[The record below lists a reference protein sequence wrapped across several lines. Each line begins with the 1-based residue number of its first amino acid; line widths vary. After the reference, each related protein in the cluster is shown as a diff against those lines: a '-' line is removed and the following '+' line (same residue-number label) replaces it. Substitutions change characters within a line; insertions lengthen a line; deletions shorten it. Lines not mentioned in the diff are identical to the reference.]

1 MLVGEHL
8 DQVDQIGIL
17 YLLWSE
23 DVPLVQLLHRSC
35 SVDDKN
41 TTLYWYLYIQSA
53 EQRGWTLYRLRP
65 RFWTPALKCYIYC
78 STSQTS
84 LNTPAF

>member
-41 TTLYWYLYIQSA
+41 TTL
-53 EQRGWTLYRLRP
+53 
-65 RFWTPALKCYIYC
+65 
-78 STSQTS
+78 
-84 LNTPAF
+84 